1 MVIIS
6 DNHGLTTSNTL
17 SIADNALVF
26 TCAMDNNTSEHS
38 YPRPSDPVSGQNIAI
53 SSVAQNTITVNVGAS
68 PIVNHDVT
76 DADYDPYTGE
86 LELTIGSHSLTGQTQ
101 SSPTTG
107 SSYNPTTGIMSILS
121 LIHI

>member
-53 SSVAQNTITVNVGAS
+53 TSVQQNTIQVNVGAS

-86 LELTIGSHSLTGQTQ
+86 LELTIGSLIVLQVRHNQHLLLDHHITQ
-101 SSPTTG
+101 QRV
-107 SSYNPTTGIMSILS
+107 L
-121 LIHI
+121 